1 MVSWPP
7 LLHSPTKSR
16 TASAIPPGWEAFN
29 PWFPEVTTVGDL
41 RLLFLIPSGYA
52 GRRRSKDHRASAA
65 LRRFNSVWQGQPIEG
80 LFEIIEDLHAEA
92 AVICRQLK
100 QLRLGAGGLWTEQ
113 QCHPAPVQGRMLL
126 EDLDQVPDLC
136 GAERAAGNRLAKIE
150 KNLSRFV
157 RLTSHCLL

>member
-1 MVSWPP
+1 MFQ
-7 LLHSPTKSR
+7 R
-16 TASAIPPGWEAFN
+16 NAA
-29 PWFPEVTTVGDL
+29 
-41 RLLFLIPSGYA
+41 FLILSSGSRLDHGLMSPDPSTRDGKSGGREMCSRPISGKDA
-52 GRRRSKDHRASAA
+52 GSAA
-65 LRRFNSVWQGQPIEG
+65 LRRFNSFWQGQPIEG
-80 LFEIIEDLHAEA
+80 LLEIIEDLHAEA

-126 EDLDQVPDLC
+126 EDLDQVPDL
-136 GAERAAGNRLAKIE
+136 GRAERAAGNRLAKVE